1 MSWFNQRI
9 THINEQEVFRFYTL
23 TFSNS
28 GKICAANDFH
38 FCARFPASTT
48 ASRLDRR
55 VSQSALFHSV
65 GFFFLLFFFLERS
78 QKNHE
83 GGRVLSCNVFLLLL
97 LLLLFKTYISDY
109 DTSRVKENICICMP
123 WTFAHKH
130 LQYMDSF
137 KTLRMLFHSDTFH
150 NVLFPQPNKIIL
162 IIILIIITN

>member
-65 GFFFLLFFFLERS
+65 GFFFLLFFFWKDR
-78 QKNHE
+78 KKIMK
-83 GGRVLSCNVFLLLL
+83 GVVCCRVTFFLL

-150 NVLFPQPNKIIL
+150 NVLFPQRNKIIL

>member
-65 GFFFLLFFFLERS
+65 GFFFLLFFFWKDR
-78 QKNHE
+78 KKIMK
-83 GGRVLSCNVFLLLL
+83 GVVCCRVTFFLL

>member
-65 GFFFLLFFFLERS
+65 GFFFLLFFFWKDR
-78 QKNHE
+78 KKIMK
-83 GGRVLSCNVFLLLL
+83 GVVCCRVTFFFCCCCCCCLKPTYPITTHPELKKIYVYACREHSLINIYNTWIVLKPCACYFIVILS
-97 LLLLFKTYISDY
+97 IMS
-109 DTSRVKENICICMP
+109 S
-123 WTFAHKH
+123 
-130 LQYMDSF
+130 S
-137 KTLRMLFHSDTFH
+137 H
-150 NVLFPQPNKIIL
+150 NRTK
-162 IIILIIITN
+162 